1 VTLTIQLGGQVV
13 IPDAELFRR
22 LQPSRHAKCA
32 RFFDGALYFIRPE
45 GAGQNSPGQRP
56 GWRLR
61 NLRRSPVR
69 ATHRRSAVAPLQG
82 FFPRFSRFFASPG
95 HCPGLIC
102 PAPSGPKPQTARHQN
117 AYAGSSR
124 LHDRPNWSDYG
135 VPFLEA
141 SQGTFSK
148 YALLSDAATAICLSS
163 GLQASP

>member
-1 VTLTIQLGGQVV
+1 MGTRTVSLAWSRRKKDGKKKSPTLGLPSCIFGR
-13 IPDAELFRR
+13 PPRR
-22 LQPSRHAKCA
+22 DGPERVPAASERPA
-32 RFFDGALYFIRPE
+32 R
-45 GAGQNSPGQRP
+45 
-56 GWRLR
+56 
-61 NLRRSPVR
+61 RRGRFPI
-69 ATHRRSAVAPLQG
+69 HRRSAVAPLQG
-82 FFPRFSRFFASPG
+82 FFPRFSLFFASPG
-95 HCPGLIC
+95 RCPGLIC